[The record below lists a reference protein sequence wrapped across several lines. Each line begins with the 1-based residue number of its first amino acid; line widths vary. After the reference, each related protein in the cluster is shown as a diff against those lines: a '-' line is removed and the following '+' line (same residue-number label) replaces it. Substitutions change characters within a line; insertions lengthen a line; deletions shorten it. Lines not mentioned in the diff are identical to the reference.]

1 MIVSSEEMIEGDD
14 EPQPST
20 SGAASK
26 SDPDF
31 VLPDPKA
38 KVKTEDFTLKLN
50 KTEWIKKLVPP
61 ADRARMSAADLFF
74 FCATTIQA
82 GGGDLDEIHLSTEGI
97 RQLRIEAEKEN
108 ADVIRVN

>member
-1 MIVSSEEMIEGDD
+1 M
-14 EPQPST
+14 

-38 KVKTEDFTLKLN
+38 KVKTEDFTLRLN
-50 KTEWIKKLVPP
+50 KMEWIKKLVPP
-61 ADRARMSAADLFF
+61 GDRARMSVADIFF

-82 GGGDLDEIHLSTEGI
+82 GGRDLNQIPLSTEGI
-97 RQLRIEAEKEN
+97 RQLRMEAEKEN
-108 ADVIRVN
+108 ADIIRVN